1 MDPGPAWAG
10 CQPGTGAW
18 RTVARRAGLCKGEHD
33 GGHRPARGGGCQA
46 RGQAALVPEDV
57 KTARGGG
64 RPTRQE
70 RRAGGRPGASRILSA
85 NMHDLLRME
94 DTLYKA
100 GENAQ
105 KCTASAREVTDMLR
119 GTGDPLC
126 CALADRMERMA
137 AESAEIE
144 ERINSL
150 RNWTTTDIRE
160 GGSNA

>member
-1 MDPGPAWAG
+1 
-10 CQPGTGAW
+10 
-18 RTVARRAGLCKGEHD
+18 
-33 GGHRPARGGGCQA
+33 
-46 RGQAALVPEDV
+46 
-57 KTARGGG
+57 
-64 RPTRQE
+64 
-70 RRAGGRPGASRILSA
+70 
-85 NMHDLLRME
+85 MHDLLRME